1 MDNVLHLIMKPDNI
15 AVLAMVGAVGFFM
28 TFALRSAL
36 HNDAKARKAP
46 DSTRADVKTEA
57 PSSGQV
63 ASVRTP
69 ATDTVHVWPYLIRV
83 EYIAGIIVIL
93 VLTVWSIVLDAP
105 LEELADA
112 ARTPNPSKAPWYFL
126 GLQEMLVY
134 FDPWIAGVVL
144 PLLCIVGLMAIP
156 YVDVNPK
163 GNGYDTFR
171 ERKFALATFHFGF
184 IGLWVGLIII
194 GIFFRGPG
202 WNFFWPWQYW
212 DPHKVVAITNVNLP
226 YAMGIRGD
234 GAAFLVG
241 GLCCAGWY
249 LPGVL
254 YYLLMRKRSFT
265 LERMG
270 LIRYTIVAFLF
281 LTMMALPM
289 KMLLRIAFNIKYV
302 WVTPWFNI

>member
-1 MDNVLHLIMKPDNI
+1 MKPDNI
-15 AVLAMVGAVGFFM
+15 AVVVMVAAVAFFM
-28 TFALRSAL
+28 AYALRTAIR
-36 HNDAKARKAP
+36 NDARARDGLKA
-46 DSTRADVKTEA
+46 KT
-57 PSSGQV
+57 PSSDRTS
-63 ASVRTP
+63 AMRTP
-69 ATDTVHVWPYLIRV
+69 ATDTVHAWPYLVRV
-83 EYIAGIIVIL
+83 EYIAMIVTIL

-105 LEELADA
+105 LEQLADPA
-112 ARTPNPSKAPWYFL
+112 TTPNPSKAPWYFL

-144 PLLCIVGLMAIP
+144 PLLCIIGLMVIP

-163 GNGYDTFR
+163 GNGYDTLR

-184 IGLWVGLIII
+184 IVLWVGLIII

-226 YAMGIRGD
+226 YAMGVRGES
-234 GAAFLVG
+234 AAFIVG
-241 GLCCAGWY
+241 ALCFVGWY
-249 LPGVL
+249 VPGVL
-254 YYLLMRKRSFT
+254 YYLLMHKRSLT
-265 LERMG
+265 LQRMG
-270 LIRYTIVAFLF
+270 LIRYAIVAFLF

-289 KMLLRIAFNIKYV
+289 KMFLRIVFNIKYV